1 MITNIVKRDGRRK
14 KFSITKIQN
23 AITAAFNES
32 GENYT
37 VETIDALVDAVVEKL
52 NASGAKTA
60 KVEDVQNEIETAIMT
75 AGFTKTAKQ
84 FILYREERNR
94 VRDTKSAIV
103 KTIKEITESDIKS
116 SNILRDNANESG
128 ATPAGAYGKIAS
140 ETNKMYN
147 LLNNINRKYAEEHKN
162 GYIHIHDLNQ
172 YNLTFNCL
180 FAPIGKL
187 LQTGFDSGTGFLRSP
202 TSIQTAAA
210 LTAVI
215 LQLQSN
221 QQFGG
226 IADDNI
232 DFDLAPFVDKSFR
245 KNLRSELERYVE
257 YTGERVVKPETTI
270 EIELNTVSM
279 NQPVQDLYA
288 RFPKTCVIRAIQKTD
303 DDTHQAMEGLIG
315 NLNSLQSRSG
325 NQVPFSSL
333 NFGLDTSNCGRMVT
347 DNIIRSQMEGLGDGL
362 TAIFPILIFK
372 LMKGYTFNEGDPN
385 YDLYNKAIKC
395 LCRRF
400 YPNFVGVDNSF
411 NKTYIRYETKDID
424 LTGRQVTL
432 KKRGSEET
440 MKLDLSVPT
449 IFSKVEWEY
458 EVSTGDY
465 WEVVKAENGVLS
477 VRKLIPNSTVA
488 AMGCA
493 DGEETVKIGTKTQE
507 IKFKDMWDRFS
518 QEYEVQRYSEI
529 SEFIDLEPYDVEI
542 FDNAL
547 QDYVKCKKLIKNHQV
562 TNWTE
567 VSFSNGKVLRLTDD
581 HPLYLERGR
590 TYVRDVEEGDKIR
603 YLDTIVEV
611 TEVRYVERVADS
623 YDVETVSDRFE
634 LSGFNSGNCRTRV
647 LGNINGVEQTTGRGN
662 IAFHT
667 INLPRLAIEAHIAV
681 ADEQTRKELFFK
693 RLDEI
698 LDDVKGSLL
707 DRFALLA
714 NKTYEN
720 YPFTMQQGLYLT
732 SDDKQHD
739 VTDKVGEVLKQGSL
753 SIGYVGLAETVLLL
767 TGKTYGVDH
776 EVDDFAFSIIKHIRK
791 FVDACQKETHMNW
804 SCFATPAEATAGR
817 FANIDKNLFGKEKKL
832 KDVDLY
838 RVFGKGFYT
847 NSHMLDYSV
856 PTTLENKIKMEAPYH
871 KLTNAGH
878 IFYYKIDGDLTK
890 NPEAVKAVIDE
901 MYKGDLG
908 YFTVTMDSD
917 DCLECGYHG
926 IINNECPKCGNKNE
940 DKIVRVR
947 RITGYLTGSP
957 RKSITKSWND
967 GKLAELANRKNI

>member
-37 VETIDALVDAVVEKL
+37 DETIDTLVDAVVEKL
-52 NASGAKTA
+52 NASGAKTT

-75 AGFTKTAKQ
+75 AGFTKTAKH

-94 VRDTKSAIV
+94 VRDTKSTIV

-180 FAPIGKL
+180 FAPVGKL

-232 DFDLAPFVDKSFR
+232 DFDLAPFVDKSFK
-245 KNLRSELERYVE
+245 KNLKTELERYVE
-257 YTGERVVKPETTI
+257 YTGQRIAPVGKTI
-270 EIELNTVSM
+270 DDVLADVSM
-279 NQPVQDLYA
+279 NQPMTKLQR
-288 RFPKTCVIRAIQKTD
+288 RFPAICIMKALEKTD

-333 NFGLDTSNCGRMVT
+333 NFGLDTSACGRMVS

-372 LMKGYTFNEGDPN
+372 LMQGYTFNEGDPN

-411 NKTYIRYETKDID
+411 NKAYIRYETKDID

-440 MKLDLSVPT
+440 MELDLTIPT

-477 VRKLIPNSTVA
+477 VRKLIPNSTVS
-488 AMGCA
+488 AMG
-493 DGEETVKIGTKTQE
+493 
-507 IKFKDMWDRFS
+507 
-518 QEYEVQRYSEI
+518 
-529 SEFIDLEPYDVEI
+529 
-542 FDNAL
+542 
-547 QDYVKCKKLIKNHQV
+547 
-562 TNWTE
+562 
-567 VSFSNGKVLRLTDD
+567 
-581 HPLYLERGR
+581 
-590 TYVRDVEEGDKIR
+590 
-603 YLDTIVEV
+603 
-611 TEVRYVERVADS
+611 
-623 YDVETVSDRFE
+623 
-634 LSGFNSGNCRTRV
+634 CRTRV
-647 LGNINGVEQTTGRGN
+647 LGNVNGVEQTTGRGN

-681 ADEQTRKELFFK
+681 TDEQTRKDLFFK

-767 TGKTYGVDH
+767 TGKTYGIDH

-817 FANIDKNLFGKEKKL
+817 FANIDKNLFGNNPKLSKEIYDFANVSL
-832 KDVDLY
+832 ND
-838 RVFGKGFYT
+838 
-847 NSHMLDYSV
+847 
-856 PTTLENKIKMEAPYH
+856 
-871 KLTNAGH
+871 
-878 IFYYKIDGDLTK
+878 
-890 NPEAVKAVIDE
+890 
-901 MYKGDLG
+901 
-908 YFTVTMDSD
+908 
-917 DCLECGYHG
+917 
-926 IINNECPKCGNKNE
+926 
-940 DKIVRVR
+940 
-947 RITGYLTGSP
+947 
-957 RKSITKSWND
+957 SITLRKIGTNEEIKISET
-967 GKLAELANRKNI
+967 ELKTNKDKYIHKYEYCLNGTYYELDDVE

>member
-37 VETIDALVDAVVEKL
+37 NETIDTLVDAVVEKL
-52 NASGAKTA
+52 NASGAKTT

-75 AGFTKTAKQ
+75 AGFTKTAKH

-94 VRDTKSAIV
+94 VRDTKSTIV

-162 GYIHIHDLNQ
+162 GYMHIHDLNQ

-180 FAPIGKL
+180 FAPVGKL

-232 DFDLAPFVDKSFR
+232 DFDLAPFVDKSFK
-245 KNLRSELERYVE
+245 KNLKTELERYTE
-257 YTGERVVKPETTI
+257 YTGQRLIPVGQTYDEALKD
-270 EIELNTVSM
+270 VSM
-279 NQPVQDLYA
+279 NQPMTKLQR
-288 RFPKTCVIRAIQKTD
+288 RFPAVCIMKALEKTD

-333 NFGLDTSNCGRMVT
+333 NFGLDTSACGRMVS

-372 LMKGYTFNEGDPN
+372 LMQGYTFNEGDPN

-411 NKTYIRYETKDID
+411 NKAYIRYETQDID

-440 MKLDLSVPT
+440 MELDLTIPT
-449 IFSKVEWEY
+449 IFSKIEWEY

-477 VRKLIPNSTVA
+477 VRKLIPNSTVS
-488 AMGCA
+488 AMG
-493 DGEETVKIGTKTQE
+493 
-507 IKFKDMWDRFS
+507 
-518 QEYEVQRYSEI
+518 
-529 SEFIDLEPYDVEI
+529 
-542 FDNAL
+542 
-547 QDYVKCKKLIKNHQV
+547 
-562 TNWTE
+562 
-567 VSFSNGKVLRLTDD
+567 
-581 HPLYLERGR
+581 
-590 TYVRDVEEGDKIR
+590 
-603 YLDTIVEV
+603 
-611 TEVRYVERVADS
+611 
-623 YDVETVSDRFE
+623 
-634 LSGFNSGNCRTRV
+634 CRTRV

-681 ADEQTRKELFFK
+681 TDEQTRKDLFFK

-817 FANIDKNLFGKEKKL
+817 FANIDKNLFEKEKKL

-838 RVFGKGFYT
+838 RVFGKGYYT
-847 NSHMLDYSV
+847 NSHMLDFSI

-878 IFYYKIDGDLTK
+878 IFYYKMNGDLTK

-908 YFTVTMDSD
+908 YFTITMDSD

-926 IINNECPKCGNKNE
+926 IINNECPKCGCKDENRF
-940 DKIVRVR
+940 VRVR

-967 GKLAELANRKNI
+967 GKLAELKDRGNI

>member
-37 VETIDALVDAVVEKL
+37 DETIDTLVDAVVEKL
-52 NASGAKTA
+52 NASGAKTT

-75 AGFTKTAKQ
+75 AGFTKTAKH

-162 GYIHIHDLNQ
+162 GYMHIHDLNQ

-180 FAPIGKL
+180 FAPVGKL

-232 DFDLAPFVDKSFR
+232 DFDLAPFVDKSFK
-245 KNLRSELERYVE
+245 KNLKTELERYVE
-257 YTGERVVKPETTI
+257 YTGQRIAPVGQTI
-270 EIELNTVSM
+270 DDVLKDVSM
-279 NQPVQDLYA
+279 NQPMSKLQR
-288 RFPKTCVIRAIQKTD
+288 RFPAICIMKALEKTD

-333 NFGLDTSNCGRMVT
+333 NFGLDTSACGRMVS

-372 LMKGYTFNEGDPN
+372 LMQGYTFNEGDPN

-411 NKTYIRYETKDID
+411 NKAYIRYETKDID

-440 MKLDLSVPT
+440 MELDLTIPT

-477 VRKLIPNSTVA
+477 VRKLIPNSTVS
-488 AMGCA
+488 AMG
-493 DGEETVKIGTKTQE
+493 
-507 IKFKDMWDRFS
+507 
-518 QEYEVQRYSEI
+518 
-529 SEFIDLEPYDVEI
+529 
-542 FDNAL
+542 
-547 QDYVKCKKLIKNHQV
+547 
-562 TNWTE
+562 
-567 VSFSNGKVLRLTDD
+567 
-581 HPLYLERGR
+581 
-590 TYVRDVEEGDKIR
+590 
-603 YLDTIVEV
+603 
-611 TEVRYVERVADS
+611 
-623 YDVETVSDRFE
+623 
-634 LSGFNSGNCRTRV
+634 CRTRV
-647 LGNINGVEQTTGRGN
+647 LGNVNGVEQTTGRGN

-681 ADEQTRKELFFK
+681 TDEQTRKDLFFK

-817 FANIDKNLFGKEKKL
+817 FANIDKNLFEKEKKL

-838 RVFGKGFYT
+838 RVFGKGYYT
-847 NSHMLDYSV
+847 NSHMLDFSI

-878 IFYYKIDGDLTK
+878 IFYYKMNGDLTK

-908 YFTVTMDSD
+908 YFTITMDSD

-926 IINNECPKCGNKNE
+926 IINNECPKCGCKDENRF
-940 DKIVRVR
+940 VRVR

-967 GKLAELANRKNI
+967 GKLAELRDRGNI

>member
-270 EIELNTVSM
+270 EIELNKVSM

-411 NKTYIRYETKDID
+411 NKAYIRYETKDID

-440 MKLDLSVPT
+440 MELDLSVPT

-488 AMGCA
+488 AMGC
-493 DGEETVKIGTKTQE
+493 
-507 IKFKDMWDRFS
+507 
-518 QEYEVQRYSEI
+518 
-529 SEFIDLEPYDVEI
+529 
-542 FDNAL
+542 
-547 QDYVKCKKLIKNHQV
+547 
-562 TNWTE
+562 
-567 VSFSNGKVLRLTDD
+567 
-581 HPLYLERGR
+581 
-590 TYVRDVEEGDKIR
+590 
-603 YLDTIVEV
+603 
-611 TEVRYVERVADS
+611 
-623 YDVETVSDRFE
+623 
-634 LSGFNSGNCRTRV
+634 RTRT

>member
-270 EIELNTVSM
+270 EIELNKVSM

-288 RFPKTCVIRAIQKTD
+288 RFPKSCVIRAIQKTD

-411 NKTYIRYETKDID
+411 NKAYIRYETKDID

-432 KKRGSEET
+432 KKRGSDET
-440 MKLDLSVPT
+440 MELDLSVPT

-488 AMGCA
+488 AMGC
-493 DGEETVKIGTKTQE
+493 
-507 IKFKDMWDRFS
+507 
-518 QEYEVQRYSEI
+518 
-529 SEFIDLEPYDVEI
+529 
-542 FDNAL
+542 
-547 QDYVKCKKLIKNHQV
+547 
-562 TNWTE
+562 
-567 VSFSNGKVLRLTDD
+567 
-581 HPLYLERGR
+581 
-590 TYVRDVEEGDKIR
+590 
-603 YLDTIVEV
+603 
-611 TEVRYVERVADS
+611 
-623 YDVETVSDRFE
+623 
-634 LSGFNSGNCRTRV
+634 RTRT

-698 LDDVKGSLL
+698 LEDVKGSLL

-847 NSHMLDYSV
+847 NSHMLDYSI

>member
-37 VETIDALVDAVVEKL
+37 DETIDTLVDAVVEKL
-52 NASGAKTA
+52 NASGAKTT

-75 AGFTKTAKQ
+75 AGFTKTAKH

-94 VRDTKSAIV
+94 VRDTKSTIV

-162 GYIHIHDLNQ
+162 GYMHIHDLNQ

-180 FAPIGKL
+180 FAPVGKL

-232 DFDLAPFVDKSFR
+232 DFDLAPFVDKSFK
-245 KNLRSELERYVE
+245 KNLKTELDRYVE
-257 YTGERVVKPETTI
+257 YTGQRIAPVGQTI
-270 EIELNTVSM
+270 DDVLKDVSM
-279 NQPVQDLYA
+279 NQPMSKLQR
-288 RFPKTCVIRAIQKTD
+288 RFPTVCIMKALEKTD

-333 NFGLDTSNCGRMVT
+333 NFGLDTSACGRMVS

-372 LMKGYTFNEGDPN
+372 LMQGYTFNEGDPN

-411 NKTYIRYETKDID
+411 NKAYIRYETKDID
-424 LTGRQVTL
+424 LAGRQVTL

-440 MKLDLSVPT
+440 MELDLTIPT

-477 VRKLIPNSTVA
+477 VRKLIPNSTVS
-488 AMGCA
+488 AMG
-493 DGEETVKIGTKTQE
+493 
-507 IKFKDMWDRFS
+507 
-518 QEYEVQRYSEI
+518 
-529 SEFIDLEPYDVEI
+529 
-542 FDNAL
+542 
-547 QDYVKCKKLIKNHQV
+547 
-562 TNWTE
+562 
-567 VSFSNGKVLRLTDD
+567 
-581 HPLYLERGR
+581 
-590 TYVRDVEEGDKIR
+590 
-603 YLDTIVEV
+603 
-611 TEVRYVERVADS
+611 
-623 YDVETVSDRFE
+623 
-634 LSGFNSGNCRTRV
+634 CRTRV
-647 LGNINGVEQTTGRGN
+647 LGNVNGVEQTTGRGN

-681 ADEQTRKELFFK
+681 TDEQTRKDLFFK

-817 FANIDKNLFGKEKKL
+817 FANIDKNLFEKEKKL

-838 RVFGKGFYT
+838 RVFGKGYYT
-847 NSHMLDYSV
+847 NSHMLDFSI

-878 IFYYKIDGDLTK
+878 IFYYKMNGDLTK

-908 YFTVTMDSD
+908 YFTITMDSD

-926 IINNECPKCGNKNE
+926 IINNECPKCGCKDENRF
-940 DKIVRVR
+940 VRVR

-967 GKLAELANRKNI
+967 GKLAELADRGNI

>member
-94 VRDTKSAIV
+94 VRDTKSAII

-270 EIELNTVSM
+270 EIELNKVSM

-288 RFPKTCVIRAIQKTD
+288 RFPKSCVIRAIQKTD

-411 NKTYIRYETKDID
+411 NKVYIRYETEDID

-440 MKLDLSVPT
+440 MELDLSVPT

-488 AMGCA
+488 AMG
-493 DGEETVKIGTKTQE
+493 
-507 IKFKDMWDRFS
+507 
-518 QEYEVQRYSEI
+518 
-529 SEFIDLEPYDVEI
+529 
-542 FDNAL
+542 
-547 QDYVKCKKLIKNHQV
+547 
-562 TNWTE
+562 
-567 VSFSNGKVLRLTDD
+567 
-581 HPLYLERGR
+581 
-590 TYVRDVEEGDKIR
+590 
-603 YLDTIVEV
+603 
-611 TEVRYVERVADS
+611 
-623 YDVETVSDRFE
+623 
-634 LSGFNSGNCRTRV
+634 CRTRV

-957 RKSITKSWND
+957 RKSIFKSWCD
-967 GKLAELANRKNI
+967 GKLAELKDRKNI